1 MVFWS
6 GIELQRDKVINL
18 YIITVVKY
26 SKSVTFAVRYF
37 AVVAKGNGL

>member
-6 GIELQRDKVINL
+6 GIEHLKDKVLNL

-37 AVVAKGNGL
+37 AMVAISNGL

>member
-6 GIELQRDKVINL
+6 GIEHLKDKVLNL

-37 AVVAKGNGL
+37 AMVAKSNGL